1 MLSGTPDEGWVMS
14 HTLTPL
20 THSGAPLA
28 RAREV
33 LVPTGP
39 TERALLRVAAAFTA
53 IGVAHVI
60 PLLIE
65 GSTWEGAVSWRKP
78 ILFGVSIGIVTWWL
92 AWVLD
97 KLSWSQRRKAAWAT
111 VYTGSMAVEY
121 MVITAQRWRGVAS
134 HFNDATPL
142 DSALFGVMAIAIASV
157 SVLIVMLT
165 VAAVRHPP
173 SDPATRWAALGGLA
187 LMLGGLTLG
196 GMLIQLGNVQAV
208 DGSAPE
214 TVRAGAAGV
223 PKYAHA
229 VALHVPQALV
239 GLLVLVKVAGLS
251 PVVRRATM
259 RRGVATCAAL
269 VVAVSA
275 HTLSGRALLDVTNP
289 TGMFLLVALGACAW
303 PFVSAMMAAWRHHD
317 STTPTPRPHPSSR
330 QNESLPELAAR

>member
-39 TERALLRVAAAFTA
+39 TERALLRVAAVFTA

-65 GSTWEGAVSWRKP
+65 GSNWEGAVSWRKP

-97 KLSWSQRRKAAWAT
+97 KLSWSQRRKATWAT
-111 VYTGSMAVEY
+111 AYTGSMVVEY
-121 MVITAQRWRGVAS
+121 VVITAQRWRGVAS
-134 HFNDATPL
+134 HFNNTTPL
-142 DSALFGVMAIAIASV
+142 DGALFGVMGIAIASV

-165 VAAVRHPP
+165 VAAVRRPP

-187 LMLGGLTLG
+187 LMLGGLALG
-196 GMLIQLGNVQAV
+196 GVVIQLGNVQAV

-269 VVAVSA
+269 VVAASA

-303 PFVSAMMAAWRHHD
+303 PFVGAMMAAWRHHD
-317 STTPTPRPHPSSR
+317 STTPTPGPHPSSR
-330 QNESLPELAAR
+330 QNESLPELATR